1 VLSAEQIAWHRRQ
14 YTEPKRAIVMLRE
27 FVARTLA
34 GSAPP
39 SEALSAATAIL
50 DAAAGAGANM
60 KHLADL
66 FAGAHWTGV
75 DLAEE
80 LVEIGR
86 KHLDPTRFTMLQ
98 GDLLSLERDLGPRR
112 FDVCFSIMTLSWIED
127 YEAAVQQMLAVT
139 REWLF
144 ILNLFSET
152 DVDAFVQVTGRR
164 AGPHS
169 GFKAHYNVYSLP
181 RFREFCRTLGAREIV
196 AEPFEIDIDLPRP
209 DHRGMGSWTERTA
222 DGRRLQLSGPLLMP
236 WWFVAVRI

>member
-1 VLSAEQIAWHRRQ
+1 MLS
-14 YTEPKRAIVMLRE
+14 E
-27 FVARTLA
+27 FVARTLS
-34 GSAPP
+34 GSDPP
-39 SEALSAATAIL
+39 SEAPAAAGAIL
-50 DAAAGAGANM
+50 DAGAGAGANM
-60 KHLADL
+60 KHLSDL
-66 FAGAHWTGV
+66 FTDAHWTGV
-75 DLAEE
+75 DLAGE

-86 KHLDPTRFTMLQ
+86 KHLDPTRFTMRQ
-98 GDLLSLERDLGPRR
+98 GNLLKLEQDFGPRR

-139 REWLF
+139 RGWLF

-152 DVDAFVQVTGRR
+152 DVDAFIQVTGRR
-164 AGPHS
+164 AGPHD
-169 GFKAHYNVYSLP
+169 GFKANYNVYSLP

-209 DHRGMGSWTERTA
+209 DHGGMGSWTERTA